1 VTPVHVTHHAA
12 LRYVERVNAKLTI
25 EEAAEAI
32 RGHASAIEA
41 AAKFR
46 CCTVIMGEG
55 GKLLLAGTR
64 VVTVLP
70 RSSRY
75 MPRGLE
81 ALL

>member
-1 VTPVHVTHHAA
+1 MISVHVTYHACQ
-12 LRYVERVNAKLTI
+12 RYVERVNGKLTL

-41 AAKFR
+41 AARFR

-55 GKLLLAGTR
+55 GKLLLDGTR

-70 RSSRY
+70 RSSLY
-75 MPRGLE
+75 LPRGLGV
-81 ALL
+81 LS